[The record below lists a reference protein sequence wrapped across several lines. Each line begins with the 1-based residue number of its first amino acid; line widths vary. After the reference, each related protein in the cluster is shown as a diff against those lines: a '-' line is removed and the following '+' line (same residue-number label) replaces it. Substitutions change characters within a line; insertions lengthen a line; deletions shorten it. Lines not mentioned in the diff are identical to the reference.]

1 MSQASVQHLPLE
13 VSVLTTNGIKVDDPN
28 SEFHLEISQDGLN
41 CHVESVG
48 AESKF
53 IFLCGDG
60 EAGPVPMLTMSADG
74 GILVEN
80 GPLVITQG
88 IEIMN
93 AGIVFGANGGNF
105 NMNEN
110 GCRVNIYGANLPQ
123 IAAGLGVGMVFINP
137 ATAPLSVST
146 SDP

>member
-1 MSQASVQHLPLE
+1 MSQASVQHLTLE
-13 VSVLTTNGIKVDDPN
+13 VSVLTTTGIKVDDPN

-48 AESKF
+48 PESKF

-60 EAGPVPMLTMSADG
+60 EAGPVPMLSISEAG
-74 GILVEN
+74 GVIIEN

-93 AGIVFGANGGNF
+93 AGIVFGNEGGNF
-105 NMNEN
+105 TMNPN

-123 IAAGLGVGMVFINP
+123 IAAGLGAGTVYINA
-137 ATAPLSVST
+137 ATGLLSVST
-146 SDP
+146 D

>member
-13 VSVLTTNGIKVDDPN
+13 VSVLTTTGIKVDDPN

-48 AESKF
+48 PESKF

-60 EAGPVPMLTMSADG
+60 EAGGVPMLTMSEAAG
-74 GILVEN
+74 VVIEN

-93 AGIVFGANGGNF
+93 AGIVFRANGGNF
-105 NMNEN
+105 NMNPN

-123 IAAGLGVGMVFINP
+123 VAAGLGAGTVYIN
-137 ATAPLSVST
+137 AGTGLLSVST
-146 SDP
+146 D

>member
-1 MSQASVQHLPLE
+1 MSQASVQHLNLE
-13 VSVLTTNGIKVDDPN
+13 VSVLTTTGIKVDDPN

-41 CHVESVG
+41 CHIQSVG
-48 AESKF
+48 PESKF

-60 EAGPVPMLTMSADG
+60 EGGPVPMLTMSEAAG
-74 GILVEN
+74 VVIEN

-105 NMNEN
+105 SMNEN
-110 GCRVNIYGANLPQ
+110 GCLVRIYGLNLPQ
-123 IAAGLGVGMVFINP
+123 IAAGLGAGIVYINA
-137 ATAPLSVST
+137 ATGLLSVST
-146 SDP
+146 D